1 MKFKENVSLADY
13 STMRLGGTARY
24 LSKAKSKE
32 EIAEQYLWAH
42 EHYLP
47 VIVIGGGSNIIW
59 RDEGF
64 DGLVI
69 VNKIPGF
76 IVEKL
81 DDKTAIF
88 TIGAGEDW
96 DKTVEKTVNKG
107 YSGIEQ
113 LSYIPGTVGGT
124 PVQNVGA
131 YGREIK
137 DVLVSVQAFDT
148 TTHKHVTIGNKDCD
162 FSYRDSRFK
171 TTEKNRFLITS
182 ISLKLSK
189 TNPLPPFYESV
200 QKYLDQRKITDY
212 SPSTIR
218 EAVISVRTQK
228 LPDPDVVANNGSFFG
243 NPIITHKQ
251 FSGLQKQ
258 FPDIVS
264 WPASGDQ
271 VKISAAW
278 LIDHAG
284 FKDYHDS
291 ATGMATWNKQPLVL
305 INEHAKS
312 TQDLLDFRDKIVNA
326 VEEKFG
332 IRLIQEPELL

>member
-1 MKFKENVSLADY
+1 MKFKENVSLRDY
-13 STMRLGGTARY
+13 STMRLGGAARY
-24 LSKAKSKE
+24 LSEAKTKE

-42 EHYLP
+42 EHHLP

-59 RDEGF
+59 SDNGF

-69 VNKIPGF
+69 VNKISGF
-76 IVEKL
+76 QVKKL
-81 DDKTAIF
+81 DDTFALF
-88 TIGAGEDW
+88 ELGAGEDW
-96 DKTVEKTVNKG
+96 DAVVEKTVKKG

-131 YGREIK
+131 YGGEIK

-148 TTHKHVTIGNKDCD
+148 TTHEHVSIANKDCN

-182 ISLKLSK
+182 ITLKLSR
-189 TNPLPPFYESV
+189 TNPSPPFYESV
-200 QKYLDQRKITDY
+200 QKYLDERKISNY
-212 SPSTIR
+212 SPAIIR
-218 EAVISVRTQK
+218 EAVIAVRTQK

-243 NPIITHKQ
+243 NPIIRHKQ

-264 WPASGDQ
+264 WPVSGDN
-271 VKISAAW
+271 VKLSAAW
-278 LIDHAG
+278 LIEHAG
-284 FKDYHDS
+284 FKDYHDE

-305 INEHAKS
+305 INENAKS
-312 TQDLLDFRDKIVNA
+312 TQDLLDFRDKITTGVH
-326 VEEKFG
+326 EKFG
-332 IRLIQEPELL
+332 VRLIQEPELL